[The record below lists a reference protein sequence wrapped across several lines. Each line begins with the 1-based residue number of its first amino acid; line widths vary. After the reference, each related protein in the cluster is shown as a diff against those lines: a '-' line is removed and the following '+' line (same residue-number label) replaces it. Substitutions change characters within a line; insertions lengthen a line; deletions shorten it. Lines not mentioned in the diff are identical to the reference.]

1 MTVIPFRYFG
11 DGSISYALGRIYG
24 MLWPTVTL
32 SEPEPGS
39 IIVERNVAVPMRD
52 GICLR
57 VNVFRPTGEGPFP
70 ILVSAHP
77 YGKDNFPTR
86 GLFGYHLPFQY
97 RALRQTGT
105 IPLSTLTTWEAP
117 DPVWWCKRGYT
128 LINVDLRGAGTSE
141 GTGSILTI
149 KEGEDVY
156 DVIEWAAKQPWSN
169 GSVGMIGISYLAIS
183 QYQVAA
189 LHPPSLKAICPWEG
203 FTDAY
208 SDLLMPGGVRENGF
222 IKIWNAG
229 IKSVR
234 LTDDLIDQQNKHPLR
249 DEYWESL
256 VPDLSKIGVPML
268 ACTSFSDNNLHSRG
282 SWRAFMNV
290 DSKEKYAYT
299 HRSGKWAVFY
309 NEPALSA
316 QLAFFERYLKGRTD
330 VPVLPRVRLEVRASR
345 TEIVDVRDENEYPL
359 ARTKWAALYLSE
371 NGKLADAKVN
381 SDGSET
387 FDTRNQCAVFAW
399 TFLDDTELTGPMS
412 ARLWVSSPDLD
423 DLDLIIG
430 IEKWS
435 DGKFI
440 PFEGS
445 YGFGRD
451 RVTTGWQRASL
462 RSLDE
467 KKSTD
472 YLPVTACTKSE
483 KLQKDQIVEVPIAMG
498 HSATA
503 FKVGESIRL
512 VIACRW
518 LTSTSPFTGNFP
530 AYYVTEGQGHCTV
543 HWGKEYPSSILVP
556 IIPKR
561 GA

>member
-24 MLWPTVTL
+24 MLWPAVTL
-32 SEPEPGS
+32 SEPAPGS
-39 IIVERNVAVPMRD
+39 IIVERNVVVPMRD
-52 GICLR
+52 SISLR
-57 VNVFRPTGEGPFP
+57 VNVFRPAGDGLFP

-77 YGKDNFPTR
+77 YGKDNFPAR
-86 GLFGYHLPFQY
+86 GLFGYHLPVQY

-105 IPLSTLTTWEAP
+105 VPISTLTTWEAP
-117 DPVWWCKRGYT
+117 DPVWWCERGYT

-141 GTGSILTI
+141 GIGSVFTV

-169 GSVGMIGISYLAIS
+169 GSVGMIGVSYLAIS
-183 QYQVAA
+183 QYHVAT
-189 LHPPSLKAICPWEG
+189 LHPPGLKAICPWEG

-208 SDLLMPGGVRENGF
+208 SDLCMPGGVRENGF
-222 IKIWNAG
+222 IKLWKAG
-229 IKSVR
+229 IKNVR
-234 LTDDLIDQQNKHPLR
+234 LTDDMIDQQSKRPLR
-249 DEYWESL
+249 DDYWESL
-256 VPDLSKIGVPML
+256 VPDLSKIEVPML

-282 SWRAFMNV
+282 TWRAFMHAG
-290 DSKEKYAYT
+290 SKQKHAYT

-316 QLAFFERYLKGRTD
+316 QLSFFERYLKGRTD
-330 VPVLPRVRLEVRASR
+330 VPLLPRVRLEVRASQ

-359 ARTKWAALYLSE
+359 ARTKWTPLYLSE
-371 NGKLADAKVN
+371 DGKLADAKVN

-387 FDTRNQCAVFAW
+387 FHTRNQCAAFTW
-399 TFLDDTELTGPMS
+399 TFHDDTELTGPMS
-412 ARLWVSSPDLD
+412 AHLWVSSPDLD

-467 KKSTD
+467 TKSTD

-483 KLQKDQIVEVPIAMG
+483 KLQKDQVVEVPIAMG

-503 FKVGESIRL
+503 FKAGESIRL
-512 VIACRW
+512 IIACRW

-556 IIPKR
+556 VIPKS